1 MAFEYL
7 SQLLEGQLG
16 ELGAASKAPHILIC
30 LFVLK
35 KRILTRFTSP
45 PVLASM
51 ETKCTKLG
59 KELVTLP
66 PTNVLHYELLLCLL
80 HFQRLTAFLWLGK
93 SVD

>member
-1 MAFEYL
+1 
-7 SQLLEGQLG
+7 
-16 ELGAASKAPHILIC
+16 
-30 LFVLK
+30 
-35 KRILTRFTSP
+35 
-45 PVLASM
+45 M

-59 KELVTLP
+59 KELVTLL